1 MDAIVLDRVS
11 KSYGEKQVLK
21 EFSLSVSAGSVCC
34 IMGRSGCGKTTLLRL
49 MMGLEAPDSGTITG
63 VPEKKS
69 AVFQEDRLC
78 ADFDAETNLRL
89 VLRGRPDAAFL
100 RRELEAVGIENQGKK
115 PLREYSGGM
124 ARRVAL
130 ARAMISDSEILFLD
144 EPFKGLDD
152 KTRETAIRYVQDRL
166 NGRTLFI
173 VTHSPEEASAFGGML
188 LRME

>member
-1 MDAIVLDRVS
+1 M
-11 KSYGEKQVLK
+11 
-21 EFSLSVSAGSVCC
+21 
-34 IMGRSGCGKTTLLRL
+34 
-49 MMGLEAPDSGTITG
+49 
-63 VPEKKS
+63 
-69 AVFQEDRLC
+69 
-78 ADFDAETNLRL
+78 RL

-130 ARAMISDSEILFLD
+130 ARAMISDSDILFLD

-152 KTRETAIRYVQDRL
+152 KTRENAIRYVQDRL